1 MPAKTRVR
9 FTLDGKPVES
19 LKGTPV
25 LEAAHQAGVEIPH
38 YCYHPALG
46 NPGVCRLCMVE
57 VEGMPKLQVSCRL
70 EVKEGMVVRS
80 NSSSARR
87 AQAASLEF
95 HLINH
100 PLDCPVC
107 DQAGECWLQ

>member
-1 MPAKTRVR
+1 MAKQKVK
-9 FTLDGKPVES
+9 FTLDGKSVEAFE
-19 LKGTPV
+19 GAPV
-25 LEAAHQAGVEIPH
+25 LEAARQAGIEIPY

-70 EVKEGMVVRS
+70 PAREGMVVHS
-80 NSSSARR
+80 NSASARR
-87 AQAASLEF
+87 AQASSLEF
-95 HLINH
+95 HLVNH

-107 DQAGECWLQ
+107 DQAGECY